1 MLRQFRRDARDF
13 PCWWGLSG
21 GVGVIATAAA
31 YAAAPCFATDT
42 PMYGII
48 RDNQKRKECL
58 A

>member
-31 YAAAPCFATDT
+31 HVFPESLFMM
-42 PMYGII
+42 P
-48 RDNQKRKECL
+48 
-58 A
+58 